1 MHTMQIIGWL
11 FLVVTTIGLLIG
23 AYVVAM
29 LSRAD
34 DDIRKHLANNAWTE
48 MVVFGVWIAGFAGSI
63 GVLLGKPWGRAMLEL
78 FCWVMIILC
87 LLTGAQ
93 KSLLAWRTHQR
104 PALIGIALF
113 IVPILLA
120 CGAAI
125 VELRDAS
132 ANNWFNQ

>member
-1 MHTMQIIGWL
+1 MHTMQIVGWL
-11 FLVVTTIGLLIG
+11 FLVVTAIGLVIG
-23 AYVVAM
+23 AYLVAM
-29 LSRAD
+29 LSRSEE
-34 DDIRKHLANNAWTE
+34 DIRKHLANNAWTE

-87 LLTGAQ
+87 VLTAGQ

-113 IVPILLA
+113 VVPILLA

-125 VELRDAS
+125 IELRAQT
-132 ANNWFNQ
+132 ANSWFNR